1 MDRHLSEMKLEWD
14 KRAAEEAKWYINTLS
29 RHQTDEEF
37 DASGRVEVERLVLSE
52 LALLTGGRQAKDL
65 RLLEI
70 GCGIGRMT
78 RHLAGIF
85 GAVYGVDVSAEM
97 IRQAQARLQGLANVS
112 LFETNG
118 VDFALFPEAFFDLA
132 FSAYVFQHIP
142 SAEIIASNIVDALRV
157 LKPGG
162 LFKFVVNAM
171 SDEAFLQSQKD
182 SWIGDAFPEQRLRR
196 LALETKA
203 QLIGLVGAETQYC
216 WVLLRRRQTSRPPAR
231 RQAAPEI
238 ILCGHA
244 DRLDA
249 PVVQLDSERPYLTLV
264 LAGEFTEW
272 DDANSVIVQI
282 GEQQLRPGY
291 VGALGSNVVEFLSAQ
306 AGLPEKNLWQINV
319 KVAGALPGGKTDV
332 FVRFFD
338 STISNVC
345 SIELKESREQKG

>member
-29 RHQTDEEF
+29 RNQTDEEF
-37 DASGRVEVERLVLSE
+37 DASGLVEVERLILSE
-52 LALLTGGRQAKDL
+52 LALLTGGRNAKDL

-85 GAVYGVDVSAEM
+85 GEVYGVDVSAEM
-97 IRQAQARLQGLANVS
+97 ICQAKARLQGLDNVS
-112 LFETNG
+112 LCETNG

-142 SAEIIASNIVDALRV
+142 SAEIIASNIVDALRA

-182 SWIGDAFPEQRLRR
+182 SWIGDAFPEQRMRR
-196 LALETKA
+196 LALEAKA
-203 QLIGLVGAETQYC
+203 QLVGLTGAETQYC
-216 WVLLRRRQTSRPPAR
+216 WVMLRRRQTASPPAR
-231 RQAAPEI
+231 RKEVPEI

-244 DRLDA
+244 D
-249 PVVQLDSERPYLTLV
+249 QLDLPAIQLNGERPYLTLV
-264 LAGEFTEW
+264 LAGEFNEW
-272 DDANSVIVQI
+272 DDANSVTVQI
-282 GEQQLRPGY
+282 GAQQLLPSY
-291 VGALGSNVVEFLSAQ
+291 VGALGSNVIECLSAQ
-306 AGLPEKNLWQINV
+306 AGLTEKNLLQINV
-319 KVAGALPGGKTDV
+319 KVVGDLPGGETEV
-332 FVRFFD
+332 SVRFFD
-338 STISNVC
+338 SVVSDSR
-345 SIELKESREQKG
+345 SIKLM

>member
-1 MDRHLSEMKLEWD
+1 MKEAAMDRHLSEMKLEWD

-29 RHQTDEEF
+29 RHQTDAEF
-37 DASGRVEVERLVLSE
+37 DASGLVEVQRLILSE
-52 LALLTGGRQAKDL
+52 LTLLTGGRNAKDL

-85 GAVYGVDVSAEM
+85 GEVYGVDVSAEM
-97 IRQAQARLQGLANVS
+97 IRQAKARLQDLANVS

-142 SAEIIASNIVDALRV
+142 SAEIIASNIVDGLRV

-182 SWIGDAFPEQRLRR
+182 SWIGDAFPEQRIRR
-196 LALETKA
+196 LALEAKA

-216 WVLLRRRQTSRPPAR
+216 WVLLRRRQTSSPPVR
-231 RQAAPEI
+231 RKAAPAI

-244 DRLDA
+244 D
-249 PVVQLDSERPYLTLV
+249 QLDLPAIQLNSERPYLSLV
-264 LAGEFTEW
+264 LAGEFNEW
-272 DDANSVIVQI
+272 DDANSVAVQI
-282 GEQQLRPGY
+282 GAQQLLPSY
-291 VGALGSNVVEFLSAQ
+291 VGALGGNVIEFLSAQ
-306 AGLPEKNLWQINV
+306 TGLAEKNLLQINV
-319 KVAGALPGGKTDV
+319 KVAGDLTGGETEV
-332 FVRFFD
+332 SVRFFD
-338 STISNVC
+338 SMVSNARL
-345 SIELKESREQKG
+345 IKLI